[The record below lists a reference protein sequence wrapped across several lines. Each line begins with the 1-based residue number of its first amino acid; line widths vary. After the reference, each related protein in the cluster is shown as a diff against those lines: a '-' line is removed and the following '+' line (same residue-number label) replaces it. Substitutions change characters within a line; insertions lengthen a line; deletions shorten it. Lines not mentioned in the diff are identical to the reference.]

1 VVVLSQG
8 LAGCDRSPSRSGLRP
23 TRGYLLIS
31 LDTLRADHLSLYGYP
46 RPTTPFLESLQPRAL
61 VFELAIAQFPNTLA
75 SHMSIFTGLYPAE
88 HGVYP
93 PSGVLPAGIETLPE
107 AFSRAGFR
115 TAGFTEGGYMRGRPG
130 FRRGF
135 DEWHASS
142 RRDPREMER
151 TVARGVEF
159 LRALSDD
166 DRFFL
171 FLHTYA
177 PHAPYAP
184 PDAYRDRYWKR
195 ADPAGA
201 RPSDRELTELNER
214 GERLQPDVL
223 EWYVA
228 LYDATINYVDDVLAD
243 LFAQL
248 EALGLDDDTTIVVTS
263 DHGEEFQEHGRL
275 AHTQLYHETL
285 RVPLVLVHPDLASGG
300 GGERGARAGR
310 WSGLVEL
317 VDLAPTLYA
326 LAGIAP
332 RTAPSGRD
340 LLAAPSA
347 AADDDRAW
355 AEAGAEMRALYRRDG
370 DRVLHLVETAG
381 AGRVELFDVTA
392 DPGEQRDV
400 AEERPRDARALR
412 DELDG
417 RRFEPRSPPV
427 EQELDSAT
435 QEELRALGYL

>member
-1 VVVLSQG
+1 
-8 LAGCDRSPSRSGLRP
+8 
-23 TRGYLLIS
+23 
-31 LDTLRADHLSLYGYP
+31 LSLYGYP

-275 AHTQLYHETL
+275 KHRLQLYDESIH
-285 RVPLVLVHPDLASGG
+285 VPLVLAGPTMRAARVAAQAQGIDLFPTVAALLGAAAPADLPGQNLLAERPPLPAFSETRYGITPDNGQTDTLSLTTGAWKLIHAPALGRFELYDLA
-300 GGERGARAGR
+300 
-310 WSGLVEL
+310 
-317 VDLAPTLYA
+317 
-326 LAGIAP
+326 
-332 RTAPSGRD
+332 
-340 LLAAPSA
+340 
-347 AADDDRAW
+347 
-355 AEAGAEMRALYRRDG
+355 
-370 DRVLHLVETAG
+370 H
-381 AGRVELFDVTA
+381 
-392 DPGEQRDV
+392 DPGERENRFGRAPEGAELAARLAAWQSV
-400 AEERPRDARALR
+400 APA
-412 DELDG
+412 
-417 RRFEPRSPPV
+417 PPP
-427 EQELDSAT
+427 SAGT
-435 QEELRALGYL
+435 DPAMREKLRALGYVD